1 MPRVKA
7 SPPEDS
13 RRFVTAFARGL
24 SVIEAFGPDNP
35 SMTVADVAARTGHD
49 RAVVRRLLLTLVEL
63 GFANVH
69 QKRFELS
76 TRVLRL
82 AYSFLSSAG
91 LGTALQPFLDELAR
105 SISETVSMSVLDQ
118 SETVFIA
125 RSDVPGRRLSYMVT
139 TGMRLPAF
147 TSASGRVLLA
157 HQSIN
162 DVRRLVS
169 RTRITRLTRR
179 TIVNKAE
186 ILKLIEAA
194 RRDGHSINRQEIE
207 DGLIGIAVPVAN
219 RAGIVVATL
228 NASTGAERAS
238 DQHLLGRILPR
249 LKSTASELSSML
261 P

>member
-1 MPRVKA
+1 MPKVEP
-7 SPPEDS
+7 SPEDS

-24 SVIEAFGPDNP
+24 SVIEAFGHDNP
-35 SMTVADVAARTGHD
+35 SMTVAEVAARTGHD

-69 QKRFELS
+69 HKRFELS

-91 LGTALQPFLDELAR
+91 LGASLQPFLDELAR
-105 SISETVSMSVLDQ
+105 SIRETVSMSVLDQ

-125 RSDVPGRRLSYMVT
+125 RSDVPGRRLAYVVT

-157 HQSIN
+157 HRPID

-169 RTRITRLTRR
+169 RTKITRLTRR
-179 TIVNKAE
+179 TVVNKVE
-186 ILKLIEAA
+186 ILKLIEGA
-194 RRDGHSINRQEIE
+194 RRDGHSINREEIE
-207 DGLIGIAVPVAN
+207 DGLVSVAVPVVN
-219 RAGIVVATL
+219 RGGIVVAAL
-228 NASTGAERAS
+228 NASTGADRAS
-238 DQHLLGRILPR
+238 DLHLLGSVLPR
-249 LKSTASELSSML
+249 LKGTAAALSSML

>member
-7 SPPEDS
+7 SPADS

-35 SMTVADVAARTGHD
+35 SMTVADVAARTGQD

-91 LGTALQPFLDELAR
+91 LGVSLQPILDELAR
-105 SISETVSMSVLDQ
+105 SIKETVSVSVLDQ

-125 RSDVPGRRLSYMVT
+125 RSDVPGRRLSYVVT

-147 TSASGRVLLA
+147 ISASGRVLLA
-157 HQSIN
+157 HQPGD
-162 DVRRLVS
+162 DVRRLIS
-169 RTRITRLTRR
+169 RTKITRLTRR
-179 TIVNKAE
+179 TVVNKVE
-186 ILKLIEAA
+186 ILGLIEAA
-194 RRDGHSINRQEIE
+194 RRDGHSINREEIE
-207 DGLIGIAVPVAN
+207 DGLVSVAVPVLN
-219 RAGIVVATL
+219 RAGIVVAAL
-228 NASTGAERAS
+228 NASTGSERAS
-238 DQHLLGRILPR
+238 DQHLLGKVLPR
-249 LKSTASELSSML
+249 LKGTATELSSML